1 MLMLGNSPGVGR
13 VQVGELR
20 SQKPGGKA
28 PPKKHPI
35 ILMSRYHFVP
45 LSVNHSPEYSPALL
59 ILDIQAPAEYR
70 LVQAGTCQETPISC
84 SVFLG

>member
-20 SQKPGGKA
+20 SHKLGGKA
-28 PPKKHPI
+28 KKNHPI

-45 LSVNHSPEYSPALL
+45 LSVNHSPECSPALV
-59 ILDIQAPAEYR
+59 IPNIQAPLEYR
-70 LVQAGTCQETPISC
+70 IVQGGTCQETPMSR